1 MTNRALIKLEERL
14 EELRL
19 ATISEPWPEQST
31 CWDGE

>member
-1 MTNRALIKLEERL
+1 MTERNRIKLDERL
-14 EELRL
+14 KELRL